1 MIKTP
6 RKIRRVN
13 GVPIP
18 AKGYLSGLHV
28 SQAYNKG
35 WTDGNLDGSYN
46 ESEKGEKKIAEL
58 SAMIS
63 RLKQKVRVLE
73 NR

>member
-1 MIKTP
+1 MNKP
-6 RKIRRVN
+6 RKVQRVN

-35 WTDGNLDGSYN
+35 WQDGNLDGSYN
-46 ESEKGEKKIAEL
+46 ESEREKKKIAEL
-58 SAMIS
+58 SATIS
-63 RLKQKVRVLE
+63 RLKQKVRDLQ
-73 NR
+73 NG